1 MDERWDMA
9 PAGYLVINDA
19 GVIIHVNATLLKIL
33 DWSRED
39 LQGQRIDILF
49 PIAARIFYHT
59 HLFPLLKMKG
69 KVEEIY
75 LSLRPRKGHDIPV
88 LINGH
93 RRHDLVPIS
102 NDLVIIPIRNRIQY
116 EDEILRAKK
125 AAEMAILAQQEAEKA
140 LIQQYEQRLVI
151 RQISQNIRESLDL
164 NHIFAI
170 AVQEIQQFTK
180 ADRVAIFQWDQQH
193 PALGKFIAEALENKI
208 KSLLS
213 ADLSETC
220 YLAAYYL
227 ERKSGGDIL
236 VESQLPSLGMSD
248 HFTRAEFFQD
258 SAGLEDLEAPEN
270 QASCGYLP
278 QRFQIQSQLIAP
290 LLRGEEIWGLLFIH
304 QCNNPRFWQLREV
317 ELIRELAGQL
327 SLAIQQADLF
337 QQLQAELREKERAE
351 AKLMQINAD
360 LSRTQA
366 LLEQLA
372 DTDGLTQIAN
382 RRSFDRR
389 LDQEW
394 ARLAREQQ
402 PLSILLFDVD
412 YFKRY
417 NDAYGHQQGDHCLV
431 SIAQAAQRT
440 IGRSAD
446 FLARYGGEEFII
458 ILPNTPMTGAL
469 AVAEAVRQAVE
480 ALQLPHRASPV
491 APIVTLSLGVSSLVP
506 SLEETPFTPIH
517 QADQALYQAKQ
528 AGRNRVQGWLP

>member
-1 MDERWDMA
+1 MEDRWDRA
-9 PAGYLVINDA
+9 PAGYLVLNDS
-19 GVIIHVNATLLKIL
+19 GIIIHVNTTLLKIL
-33 DWSRED
+33 GWSQKD
-39 LQGQRIDILF
+39 LQGQRVDVIL

-59 HLFPLLKMKG
+59 HLFPLLRMKG

-75 LSLRPRKGHDIPV
+75 LSFRPRSGHDIPV
-88 LINGH
+88 LING
-93 RRHDLVPIS
+93 RRRYDLAPIS

-116 EDEILRAKK
+116 EDEILRSKK
-125 AAEMAILAQQEAEKA
+125 AAEIAVLAQQEAEQA
-140 LIQQYEQRLVI
+140 LIQQYEQRLLI
-151 RQISQNIRESLDL
+151 RQISQNIRDSLDL
-164 NHIFAI
+164 THIFTI

-180 ADRVAIFQWDQQH
+180 ADRVAIFQWDQS
-193 PALGKFIAEALENKI
+193 PEISGTFIAEALGNKVE
-208 KSLLS
+208 SLLS
-213 ADLSETC
+213 ADRLETR
-220 YLAAYYL
+220 YLATYYL
-227 ERKSGGDIL
+227 ARKSAGDIL
-236 VESQLPSLGMSD
+236 VESQLPDLGMSD
-248 HFTRAEFFQD
+248 GLTRFE
-258 SAGLEDLEAPEN
+258 SMEELTDLENSKAPSN
-270 QASCGYLP
+270 QAICNYGP

-290 LLRGEEIWGLLFIH
+290 LLQGEKIWGLLFIH
-304 QCNNPRFWQLREV
+304 QCTEPRFWQLREV
-317 ELIRELAGQL
+317 DLIRELAGQL

-351 AKLMQINAD
+351 AQLIQINAD

-417 NDAYGHQQGDHCLV
+417 NDTYGHQQGDRCLV
-431 SIAQAAQRT
+431 AIAQAAQQV

-458 ILPNTPMTGAL
+458 ILPNTPRAGAM
-469 AVAEAVRQAVE
+469 AVAEAVRQAVV
-480 ALQLPHRASPV
+480 ALQLPHRTSPV
-491 APIVTLSLGVSSLVP
+491 ASVVTLSIGVSSLVP
-506 SLEETPFTPIH
+506 TSEDTPFTPVH

-528 AGRNRVQGWLP
+528 AGRNRTQGWSP